1 MLRAF
6 GWNAPFVLVVLGLA
20 SACGSKP
27 AEVPV
32 LGSKTAPSGSASAA
46 EPPPSPLPSGLP
58 AALPVPP
65 MGVRGSTRAK
75 VKDDASGACTERTAD
90 SATGPKPEDSLK
102 KLVSTCKLNTASAVF
117 SAALSDGEGHREWPF
132 RAKAGHCYRVLSSS
146 DGQARDVVV
155 VFRDG
160 KGDVVTTGPESALP
174 THGKACFDA
183 DDDTTLLVSVGTG
196 KGSVALQIVEP

>member
-1 MLRAF
+1 MLRVF
-6 GWNAPFVLVVLGLA
+6 GWKAPVFVVVLGLA

-32 LGSKTAPSGSASAA
+32 LGSKTAPSGNASA

-90 SATGPKPEDSLK
+90 GATGPKPEDSLK
-102 KLVSTCKLNTASAVF
+102 KIATACKLAPSSALF
-117 SAALSDGEGHREWPF
+117 SASLSDGEGHREWPF

-196 KGSVALQIVEP
+196 KGSVALQVVEP

>member
-1 MLRAF
+1 MRRVV
-6 GWNAPFVLVVLGLA
+6 GWSTPVFVVTVGLA

-32 LGSKTAPSGSASAA
+32 LGSKASASASSSA
-46 EPPPSPLPSGLP
+46 GTPPQSPLPSGLP

-75 VKDDASGACTERTAD
+75 LKDDASGACTAQASD
-90 SATGPKPEDSLK
+90 SGAGAKPEDALK
-102 KLVSTCKLNTASAVF
+102 KVTNACKLSAASAVF
-117 SAALSDGEGHREWPF
+117 SASLSDGEGHREWPF
-132 RAKAGHCYRVLSSS
+132 RAKAGHCYRVLSAS

-160 KGDVVTTGPESALP
+160 KGDVVITGPDSALP
-174 THGKACFDA
+174 THGKACFEA

-196 KGSVALQIVEP
+196 KGAVAVQVVEP